1 MGLFEVVRT
10 RVAREETIYE
20 CRHCGVSVSS
30 EAEACPACGTAEIA
44 RYEW

>member
-1 MGLFEVVRT
+1 MGLLEAVRT
-10 RVAREETIYE
+10 RVLREGAIYE
-20 CRHCGVSVSS
+20 CRHCGVSVSP